1 MPEPLEAPPE
11 HDDSYLD
18 IPIHQLPPLPERG
31 QRYRVEPFFA
41 VCVVGTYVI
50 TFVVLVNLCVFL
62 DGIEPLSGKVPALA
76 LIWTW
81 AAIAVVS
88 SAYILV
94 GDPGEIKRGPDT
106 CYPMPQEVRDRLLRK
121 ESLTGLGNL
130 PGPEGH
136 PKLGS
141 YCIRCLVWRP
151 PTKRDS
157 ATPLCLPHA
166 RPVPPLQ
173 HLPALCDWIRSPLW
187 GVRTMYRPPQH
198 DTFLLSARRLGPRRT
213 YRPRGLYHLR
223 DQLVVTGHRANL

>member
-157 ATPLCLPHA
+157 AYRTLDQSHHCSICQRCVTGFDHHCGVYGRCIAHRNMIPFYLVHA
-166 RPVPPLQ
+166 VW
-173 HLPALCDWIRSPLW
+173 ALGAL
-187 GVRTMYRPPQH
+187 T
-198 DTFLLSARRLGPRRT
+198 A
-213 YRPRGLYHLR
+213 
-223 DQLVVTGHRANL
+223 LVVFIISAINWW